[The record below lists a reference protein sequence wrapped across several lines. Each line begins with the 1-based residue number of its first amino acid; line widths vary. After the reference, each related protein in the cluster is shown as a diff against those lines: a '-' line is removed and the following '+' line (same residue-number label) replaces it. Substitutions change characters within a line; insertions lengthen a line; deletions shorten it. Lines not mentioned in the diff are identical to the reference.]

1 MDPCWVRVLEG
12 HVWVKWINTQL
23 GTLDNIRVHKVDITY
38 VQHFPT
44 AVDLFYTYTEELST
58 SCLKIWEDSHSWA
71 RIVIVVIV
79 IVIVVVIVIVIWGHV
94 K

>member
-1 MDPCWVRVLEG
+1 
-12 HVWVKWINTQL
+12 
-23 GTLDNIRVHKVDITY
+23 VDITY

-58 SCLKIWEDSHSWA
+58 SCQKWEDSHSWA

>member
-1 MDPCWVRVLEG
+1 M
-12 HVWVKWINTQL
+12 
-23 GTLDNIRVHKVDITY
+23 DITY
-38 VQHFPT
+38 VQHSPT
-44 AVDLFYTYTEELST
+44 AVDLFYTYTDELST

>member
-1 MDPCWVRVLEG
+1 M
-12 HVWVKWINTQL
+12 
-23 GTLDNIRVHKVDITY
+23 DITY
-38 VQHFPT
+38 SNTPPQ
-44 AVDLFYTYTEELST
+44 LLIYSIYTQKNYQQAAF
-58 SCLKIWEDSHSWA
+58 KNWEDSHCWA